1 MGEEKLRIGGCGNK
15 GTPAP
20 GRGVAWDHLLDG
32 RWRTP
37 EPEVIMEN
45 IPFQLDIAGA
55 RARISPHIQLT
66 PMVPSLPLSQET
78 GVHTHLKLE
87 SLQVTGSFKARGA
100 ANRMLEIPVP
110 DRDRGVV
117 ACSSGNHGRAVAYM
131 AKRLRISATVCVPA
145 WVDPVKHAAIQELGA
160 EVVLV
165 EGTYDDAEAEA
176 LRLEGERGLIPV
188 HPFDDPAVIAGQGTL
203 GLELL
208 EQAPTLDTVVVPL
221 SGGGLCGGVAYA
233 LKSAQPGVR
242 VVAVSAENA
251 RVMYESVRAG
261 RVLEMEEEETL
272 ASALSGGI
280 GLKNRY
286 SFPLIQALVDEHLLV
301 SEGEIADA
309 MLYAARQ
316 LHLVV
321 EGGGAVGLAALL
333 QGAVAPQAPGGTV
346 AVVVSGG
353 NVGPGTLAEVAERR
367 SQESTPGNLPGLE
380 P

>member
-1 MGEEKLRIGGCGNK
+1 MIEKL
-15 GTPAP
+15 
-20 GRGVAWDHLLDG
+20 
-32 RWRTP
+32 
-37 EPEVIMEN
+37 
-45 IPFQLDIAGA
+45 PFQLDVAAA
-55 RARISPHIQLT
+55 RARISPHIQHT
-66 PMVPSLPLSQET
+66 PTVPSLPLSQET
-78 GVHTHLKLE
+78 GIPTFLKLE

-100 ANRMLEIPVP
+100 ANRMLEIPVK
-110 DRDRGVV
+110 DRGRGVV

-131 AKRLRISATVCVPA
+131 AKRLQIPATVCVPA
-145 WVDPVKHAAIQELGA
+145 WVDPGKLAAIQELGA

-176 LRLEGERGLIPV
+176 LQIEGERGLIPV

-208 EQAPTLDTVVVPL
+208 DQAPALDTVVIPL

-233 LKSAQPGVR
+233 LKSAQPEVR
-242 VVAVSAENA
+242 VVAISAENA
-251 RVMYESVRAG
+251 RVMYESIRAG
-261 RVLEMEEEETL
+261 GVLEMEEEETL

-280 GLKNRY
+280 GIKNRY
-286 SFPLIQALVDEHLLV
+286 SFPLIQALVDEHHLV
-301 SEGEIADA
+301 SEDEIADA
-309 MLYAARQ
+309 MLYAARR

-333 QGAVAPQAPGGTV
+333 QGKVAPREPEGRV

-367 SQESTPGNLPGLE
+367 S
-380 P
+380 

>member
-1 MGEEKLRIGGCGNK
+1 MGEGKLRIGGCGNK
-15 GTPAP
+15 GTLAP
-20 GRGVAWDHLLDG
+20 GRVAIWDRLLDG
-32 RWRTP
+32 TWTTP
-37 EPEVIMEN
+37 EPGVMIEN
-45 IPFQLDIAGA
+45 LPFQLDIAGA

-66 PMVPSLPLSQET
+66 PALPSLPLSQET
-78 GVHTHLKLE
+78 GVHTLLKLE

-110 DRDRGVV
+110 DRERGVV

-131 AKRLRISATVCVPA
+131 AKRLRISAIVCVPA

-188 HPFDDPAVIAGQGTL
+188 HPYDDPAVIAGQGTL

-208 EQAPTLDTVVVPL
+208 EQAPSLDTVLVPL

-242 VVAVSAENA
+242 IVAVSAENG
-251 RVMYESVRAG
+251 RVMYESIRAG
-261 RVLEMEEEETL
+261 EVVEMEEEETL
-272 ASALSGGI
+272 ASALSGGL
-280 GLKNRY
+280 GFNNRY

-301 SEGEIADA
+301 SEEEIADA

-333 QGAVAPQAPGGTV
+333 QRKVVPQAPDGTV

-353 NVGPGTLAEVAERR
+353 NVGPGTLAELAERR
-367 SQESTPGNLPGLE
+367 S
-380 P
+380 